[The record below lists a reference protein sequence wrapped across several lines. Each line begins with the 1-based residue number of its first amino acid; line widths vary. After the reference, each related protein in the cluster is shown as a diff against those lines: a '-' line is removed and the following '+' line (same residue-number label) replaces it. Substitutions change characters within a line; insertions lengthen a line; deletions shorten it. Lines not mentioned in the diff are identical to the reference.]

1 MPQNNLSGVRIN
13 MSNESM
19 ARGIENIFL
28 NNGINAVVRYDA
40 KSIRVIS
47 SMGYTMLEFKSG
59 DSKAKF
65 AMNVMAYVHK
75 CKVLRD
81 IFKK

>member
-1 MPQNNLSGVRIN
+1 MKAGAY

-28 NNGINAVVRYDA
+28 NNGIDAVVRYDA
-40 KSIRVIS
+40 KGIRVIS